1 MDASITGST
10 IENNK
15 AVYYGGG
22 IDAPGFNL
30 LVISGST
37 ITGNQTTAHQA
48 NAIYQGGGGV
58 FIDGEGA
65 SPALPAKISNTKI
78 AGNRSAYDG
87 CGVNAVK
94 GVALTISGSTISGN
108 AGSALGGGL
117 CAFGSGAN
125 AVSLA
130 VTTSTVSGN
139 TANSGGGIYAGDQD
153 SAGAGGTLSIS
164 RSTITGNTAFRG
176 GGGLY
181 IDGSSSATIK
191 DIAVTGN
198 SAHYYGGGMNIAFLG
213 SFTVSG
219 GSFTG
224 NSAGNNIGPSA
235 PLDDGGGIFLNNAS
249 GSIKGVAISGN
260 VAFEAGGGVSDRR
273 RRGDH
278 PDRQGH
284 GQHRAER
291 CQRVRDIH
299 LYIRLSAARF
309 DLIQAKKYARM
320 ALL

>member
-125 AVSLA
+125 AVRLA

-164 RSTITGNTAFRG
+164 HSTITGNTAFRG

-198 SAHYYGGGMNIAFLG
+198 SAHYY
-213 SFTVSG
+213 
-219 GSFTG
+219 
-224 NSAGNNIGPSA
+224 
-235 PLDDGGGIFLNNAS
+235 GGGIFLNNAS

>member
-164 RSTITGNTAFRG
+164 HSTITGNTAFRG

-198 SAHYYGGGMNIAFLG
+198 SAHYYGGG
-213 SFTVSG
+213 
-219 GSFTG
+219 
-224 NSAGNNIGPSA
+224 
-235 PLDDGGGIFLNNAS
+235 IFLNNAS

-260 VAFEAGGGVSDRR
+260 VAFEAGGGV
-273 RRGDH
+273 
-278 PDRQGH
+278 
-284 GQHRAER
+284 
-291 CQRVRDIH
+291 CQTDGGAVTIQIARVTGNTAPSGANVSGTFT
-299 LYIRLSAARF
+299 YISG
-309 DLIQAKKYARM
+309 
-320 ALL
+320 